1 MTEESDSDNHLILPA
16 LREPEVNFLLRFRVR
31 DIING
36 RNRSECVTIKQ
47 EGLLRMFDVSGVL
60 LCLSNSIE

>member
-16 LREPEVNFLLRFRVR
+16 LREPEVNFLLQFRVR

-36 RNRSECVTIKQ
+36 RNHSECVTIKQ
-47 EGLLRMFDVSGVL
+47 EGLLRMLDVSGVL
-60 LCLSNSIE
+60 RD